1 MSNKESEETKVVF
14 IGSGASAYLPAFK
27 TIVYEQ
33 QNSKNFLLDPDRKPQ
48 PFNIDKKQYRGE
60 VYWGESN
67 NLPIE
72 TIDRI
77 YKNPV
82 VASGIMFNVLSL
94 YGQGIVYGRMKDSGK
109 GKTEFVQ
116 EIDNEEINQ
125 FFEEN
130 DINGYLLEQC
140 TDMVTLFNPFPEII
154 FNQENKRKIVSI
166 FSKEAAFSR
175 WEEMNQ
181 DTAVIE
187 NHFYSAKWSKS
198 IDRSK
203 DIVVTPVLDSRWP
216 LRDLK
221 IRMGLIPDPI
231 SGKKTDLKE
240 LRYIIPLNFPTP
252 GRSYYQKPYYF
263 SIFESGWFDYACKIP
278 DFKNALLDNQM
289 VIKYHVELSDDYFPK
304 IFAEEGITEDEKKK
318 ERVKKEYTNLN
329 KFLSNQK
336 NSGKSVIS
344 FVTYDH
350 QGNEKRR
357 MKITVLENKFK
368 GGEYIDDSEEA
379 SNIMSYGLG
388 VHPSLIGSSPGKTK
402 TINGTEARELWIIK
416 QALMQPMRDRLLM
429 PLNIVKAINEW
440 PKDIVFKIP
449 SVVLTTLDSGTGSQK
464 VIS

>member
-1 MSNKESEETKVVF
+1 MSNKRSEESKVIF
-14 IGSGASAYLPAFK
+14 LGDGASAYLPAFK
-27 TIVYEQ
+27 TIVYEAK
-33 QNSKNFLLDPDRKPQ
+33 NSKNFLLDPDKTPSSFQ
-48 PFNIDKKQYRGE
+48 IKDKSYRGE
-60 VYWGESN
+60 VYWGQNN
-67 NLPIE
+67 NLPLDTIE
-72 TIDRI
+72 RI

-94 YGQGIVYGRMKDSGK
+94 YGQGIVYGRMVDKNGK
-109 GKTEFVQ
+109 QEFVEETSNQ
-116 EIDNEEINQ
+116 EINQ

-154 FNQENKRKIVSI
+154 FNQEEKRKIVNI

-175 WEEMNQ
+175 WEEMNP
-181 DTAVIE
+181 DTSVIE
-187 NHFYSAKWSKS
+187 HHFYSAKWAKS
-198 IDRSK
+198 IDRNK

-221 IRMGLIPDPI
+221 IRMGLLADPQT
-231 SGKKTDLKE
+231 GKTKDLKE
-240 LRYIIPLNFPTP
+240 FRYIIPLNFPTP

-263 SIFESGWFDYACKIP
+263 AIFESGWFDYACKIP
-278 DFKNALLDNQM
+278 EFKNALLDNQM

-304 IFAEEGITEDEKKK
+304 IFAEEGITNDEDKKA
-318 ERVKKEYTNLN
+318 RVKKEYTNLN

-344 FVTYDH
+344 FVTHDP
-350 QGNEKRR
+350 QGHEKRR

-379 SNIMSYGLG
+379 SNIMSYGMG

-429 PLNIVKAINEW
+429 PLNLIKAINNW

-449 SVVLTTLDSGTGSQK
+449 SVVLTTLDNGTGSQK